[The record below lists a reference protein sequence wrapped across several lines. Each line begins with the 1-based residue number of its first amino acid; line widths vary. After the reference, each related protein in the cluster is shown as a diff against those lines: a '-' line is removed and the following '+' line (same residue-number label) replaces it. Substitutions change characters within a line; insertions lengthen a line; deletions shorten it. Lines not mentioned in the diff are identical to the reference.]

1 MTLSGNLEPMEPA
14 APKLF
19 GISFTPPILGG
30 LLALL
35 GIGLAGYLSTLLVMP
50 KLDEI
55 NQLSSSI
62 EEKKNT
68 LAQQKQL
75 VQQVEEIK
83 QRLAKAQAQN
93 KEVRGLFSTQ
103 AALDTLLLDLN
114 RVISQSGAALLKF
127 EPDYAASGI
136 VTDGSIGPELNG
148 KIRRQV
154 TTVSFQGSFS
164 ETLTVLQRIDQL
176 QTLLVI
182 QGYTTEVKD
191 DTAEKI
197 IVDPLTSNF
206 KLIAYIPLTEEELL
220 ANPAPATPGASPAQP
235 PQ

>member
-55 NQLSSSI
+55 NQLSTSI

-75 VQQVEEIK
+75 VQQAEEIK

-114 RVISQSGAALLKF
+114 RVISQSGAALLTF
-127 EPDYAASGI
+127 EPDYATSGI
-136 VTDGSIGPELNG
+136 VNDGSIGSELNG

-154 TTVSFQGSFS
+154 TKVSFQGSFS

-191 DTAEKI
+191 DTAQKI
-197 IVDPLTSNF
+197 IVDPLTSSF

-220 ANPAPATPGASPAQP
+220 ANPAPASPARP